1 MEKRFTV
8 TSPSMN
14 TAITVSLSKCGGL
27 TYFAAQDGIT
37 VIEESAMGITT
48 GAGDF
53 TCGLVFES
61 ETDTAINETYPMLS
75 GKRKIYTNR
84 CNEKTIRFDKSG
96 VKFDLVLRAYDDGIA
111 FRYIITT
118 SDTQAMTVEPNAE
131 ITNFRLPDRANIWF
145 MPRRGRDFMYEDNY
159 LLGKIGET
167 EDGIQPSLPMLYETK
182 GKYGLIMEADR
193 HGTYT
198 GSLLRL
204 ENGSTMQMIFDLVQT
219 APVQTSAPFVSPWR
233 CVIIGTPADILQN
246 TMVQNLSPAP
256 DPAYE
261 FDKWVE
267 PGLSSWSWV
276 SYYGGQEDPD
286 IHRKFIDLA
295 ADMGWKYY
303 ILDERWQPECKSKPG
318 IRYEGMWPWFD
329 KVKAHAD
336 EKGVKL
342 LAWVNKTDVA
352 VKEER
357 LARFKE
363 WSEAGIV
370 GIKVDFF
377 FNDSQEM
384 MQLYDDIYRDAAQYK
399 LLVNA
404 HGSNPPSG
412 EIRTYPN
419 AIAREAIRGQEQGG
433 ITCEQYTLI
442 PFLRSA
448 VGTADVTEQLYSRD
462 VRKTSMGFQI
472 ALSVL
477 IENGIHSM
485 GSKPEEY
492 YSVPAAVN
500 LYTNFPES
508 WDDLAVIDTDVGVKV
523 NLARKSGETWL
534 AGGIS
539 VDEHIFAYKPTFL
552 DSDKTYTAIVYC
564 EKSGERQAL
573 DMRVMNNVTRDT
585 AISVDVQ
592 RGGGYVIKFV
602 PSGASDLKSVTANV
616 TDVTVETYY
625 TIPVSLAYDPVNTTS
640 AGVIWSVA
648 DPAVASVEFTAK
660 GAFIK
665 GLSGG
670 KTVVTAASIYDEA
683 KKAKINVTVLPPKY
697 VLDGKWT
704 VKNSD
709 GKYIIKGENEVT
721 ITAKTGI
728 IESDVFAMKV
738 DGDFEIT
745 ASVSGS
751 LNANWQGGFIGA
763 FSEDLT
769 KFVSIGKRYHTSF
782 RSDSETRHNHIAMMC
797 GNKNIERY
805 TADPNPFDYTAVRLV
820 KSGSTFTG
828 SFMKDGAWTAFPDGV
843 IENPELAAG
852 TLYVG
857 FWTGCGGSNNSVDIT
872 VRDFA
877 VNGTACNPADE
888 NK

>member
-1 MEKRFTV
+1 MKFEI

-14 TAITVSLSKCGGL
+14 TAMTVRLSGSGAL
-27 TYFAAQDGIT
+27 TYTAVQDGIP
-37 VIEESAMGITT
+37 VLEESAMGIITSL
-48 GAGDF
+48 GDF
-53 TCGLVFES
+53 TAGLVLEAES
-61 ETDTAINETYPMLS
+61 DHIIDETYPVLS
-75 GKRKIYTNR
+75 GKKRIYTNR
-84 CNEKTIRFDKSG
+84 CKEKTLHFNKEG
-96 VKFDLVLRAYDDGIA
+96 VNFDLVCRAYDDGIA
-111 FRYIITT
+111 FRYVISTAEA
-118 SDTQAMTVEPNAE
+118 QAMTIEPDAE
-131 ITNFRLPDRANIWF
+131 ITNFRLPDQANIWF

-159 LLGKIGET
+159 LPGKIGET
-167 EDGIQPSLPMLYETK
+167 EDGIRPSLPMLYETN
-182 GKYGLIMEADR
+182 GRYGLIMEADR

-219 APVQTSAPFVSPWR
+219 EPVQTSAPFVSPWR
-233 CVIIGTPADILQN
+233 CVILGTPADILHN
-246 TMVQNLSPAP
+246 TMVENLSPAP

-261 FDKWVE
+261 FDKWVQ

-286 IHRKFIDLA
+286 IHKKFIDLA

-329 KVKAHAD
+329 DVKAHAD

-342 LAWVNKTDVA
+342 IAWVNKTDVA

-357 LARFKE
+357 LARFNE

-377 FNDSQEM
+377 FNDGQKM

-412 EIRTYPN
+412 EIRTWPN

-433 ITCEQYTLI
+433 ITVEQYTLI

-492 YSVPAAVN
+492 YSVPAAIN
-500 LYTNFPES
+500 LYTNFSES
-508 WDDLAVIDTDVGVKV
+508 WDELAVIDADVGVKV
-523 NLARKSGETWL
+523 NLARRSGDTWL

-539 VDEHIFAYKPTFL
+539 VDEYTFTYKPAFL
-552 DSDKTYTAIVYC
+552 DADKTYTAVIYH
-564 EKSGERQAL
+564 EKGEERQVL
-573 DMRVMNNVTRDT
+573 DMRVMNSVTRETD
-585 AISVDVQ
+585 ISVHVQ

-602 PSGASDLKSVTANV
+602 PAGASDLKSVTADV

-625 TIPVSLAYDPVNTTS
+625 TVPVSLAYDPMNTAS

-648 DPAVASVEFTAK
+648 DPEIASVEFTAK

-665 GLSGG
+665 GLSAG
-670 KTVVTAASIYDEA
+670 KTTVTAMSIYDET
-683 KKAKINVTVLPPKY
+683 KKAEIVVTVLPPKY

-709 GKYIIKGENEVT
+709 AKYIIKGENEVT

-728 IESDVFAMKV
+728 IESNVFAMKA

-745 ASVSGS
+745 AEISGS

-763 FSEDLT
+763 FSGDLT

-782 RSDSETRHNHIAMMC
+782 PNQTETRHNHIAMMC
-797 GNKNIERY
+797 GSKNIERY
-805 TADPNPFDYTAVRLV
+805 TADPNPTGYTAVRLV
-820 KSGSTFTG
+820 KSGDIFTG
-828 SFMKDGAWTAFPDGV
+828 YYQSGSAWIPFADGA
-843 IENPELAAG
+843 IENPALATDAM
-852 TLYVG
+852 YVG
-857 FWTGCGGSNNSVDIT
+857 FWTGCGGSNNSIDIT
-872 VRDFA
+872 VRNFSL
-877 VNGTACNPADE
+877 NGESAAPAKE
-888 NK
+888 NQ